1 MPTLWVFMR
10 TCAIFDLDGTIIN
23 QSSERVFLKYLL
35 ANGEIPLSNLLSWTV
50 YFIKSRNLRESKAN
64 KVYLRGLNY
73 QHICDMAQL
82 CVDERLIN
90 RISPRVFEHIGF
102 HRAEGR
108 TVIILS
114 GSLEILIRLFH
125 DYLKTDMMIG
135 NALEVVNGY
144 ITGRRLG
151 SNCYGE
157 NKAVIVQQLAKEHGF
172 DLSQSYAYGNHYS
185 DAHKLQLVGH
195 PVAVNPDWKL
205 RRIATANGWRIEQF
219 HNRFGL

>member
-1 MPTLWVFMR
+1 MR

-23 QSSERVFLKYLL
+23 HSSERVFLNYLL
-35 ANGEIPLSNLLSWTV
+35 ANGEIPLGNLLRWTAH
-50 YFIKSRNLRESKAN
+50 FIKSRNLRESKAN
-64 KVYLRGLNY
+64 KVYLRGLDY
-73 QHICDMAQL
+73 QHICEMAQL
-82 CVDERLIN
+82 CVAERLIN
-90 RISPRVFEHIGF
+90 SISPRVFERIEF

-125 DYLKTDMMIG
+125 DYLKTDIMIG
-135 NALEVVNGY
+135 NVLEVVNGNF
-144 ITGRRLG
+144 TGRRIG
-151 SNCYGE
+151 RNCYGE
-157 NKAVIVQQLAKEHGF
+157 NKAILVQQIAKEHGF

-195 PVAVNPDWKL
+195 PVAVNPDGKL

-219 HNRFGL
+219 HDKLGFSR

>member
-1 MPTLWVFMR
+1 MR
-10 TCAIFDLDGTIIN
+10 TCAIFDLDGTIID
-23 QSSERVFLKYLL
+23 QSSERVFFNYLL

-50 YFIKSRNLRESKAN
+50 YFIKTRNLRESKAN

-90 RISPRVFEHIGF
+90 RISPRVFERIGF
-102 HRAEGR
+102 HQAEGQ

-125 DYLKTDMMIG
+125 EYLKTDLMIG
-135 NALEVVNGY
+135 NVLQVVNGY
-144 ITGRRLG
+144 VTGHRLG
-151 SNCYGE
+151 LNCYGE
-157 NKAVIVQQLAKEHGF
+157 NKAIMVQQLAKEHGF

-205 RRIATANGWRIEQF
+205 RRIAAANGWRIEQF